1 MKTLMHIAA
10 SPRIQRSHSRKL
22 AEYFIGKFLKE
33 NPDYTLDQYDIAKGE
48 LAQFTEPG
56 ATAKFKSL
64 RNVPMT
70 LDETAQWI
78 AAQDEFKRFAAADKY
93 VFSVPMWNFGLP
105 YHFKQYIDLITQPGW
120 LFGADEKGY
129 FGLCK
134 GKSALFCCATGSFY
148 PEKELWRDHL
158 HPYLKYWS
166 DLVDLNYF
174 EVTLEGCNAE
184 GDHEKLQAE
193 AHARLDAIAGR
204 F

>member
-1 MKTLMHIAA
+1 MHIAA

-105 YHFKQYIDLITQPGW
+105 YHFKQ
-120 LFGADEKGY
+120 
-129 FGLCK
+129 
-134 GKSALFCCATGSFY
+134 
-148 PEKELWRDHL
+148 
-158 HPYLKYWS
+158 
-166 DLVDLNYF
+166 
-174 EVTLEGCNAE
+174 
-184 GDHEKLQAE
+184 
-193 AHARLDAIAGR
+193 
-204 F
+204 

>member
-1 MKTLMHIAA
+1 MHIAA

-93 VFSVPMWNFGLP
+93 NINSGFEQKPLFFCLSLLTLLRGLF
-105 YHFKQYIDLITQPGW
+105 YYILKFIIL
-120 LFGADEKGY
+120 LFY
-129 FGLCK
+129 
-134 GKSALFCCATGSFY
+134 Y
-148 PEKELWRDHL
+148 
-158 HPYLKYWS
+158 
-166 DLVDLNYF
+166 
-174 EVTLEGCNAE
+174 
-184 GDHEKLQAE
+184 
-193 AHARLDAIAGR
+193 
-204 F
+204 